1 MILLPTVDTVV
12 RQFMPI
18 VLDAAGQ
25 YDSATK
31 FRDLQPI
38 LTIDSVKTACQELSN
53 LSHDDPNWIF
63 VIEDLTFWIESAA
76 WAAVKND
83 SLLFTSSID
92 KAHAVLRDGLDV
104 LIKGRVL
111 N

>member
-1 MILLPTVDTVV
+1 MTLLPNVDTVV
-12 RQFMPI
+12 RQFMPV

-25 YDSATK
+25 HDSAAR
-31 FRDLQPI
+31 FRGLQPV
-38 LTIDSVKTACQELSN
+38 LTIDSVKTACRELSN

-63 VIEDLTFWIESAA
+63 VIEDLTFWIQSAA

-83 SLLFTSSID
+83 SPLFTSSID
-92 KAHAVLRDGLDV
+92 KAHAVLRDGLDILV
-104 LIKGRVL
+104 KERVL